1 MDEILKKDILEYARK
16 SGCDKSE
23 IINGSLFATFNI
35 KLSHNLA
42 QVMANNLKA
51 VLQMSFDAHQPN
63 DTIVKISHTHE
74 NEYAYDFTPGPGY
87 KSIS

>member
-1 MDEILKKDILEYARK
+1 
-16 SGCDKSE
+16 
-23 IINGSLFATFNI
+23 
-35 KLSHNLA
+35 
-42 QVMANNLKA
+42 MANNLKA
-51 VLQMSFDAHQPN
+51 VLQMSFEAHQPN